1 MKITYKL
8 LSLTLGFSAFG
19 AMNVYSETPKEISL
33 ESVSSTVRNR
43 NYNVLMNAMK
53 MYQAKESISVA
64 RGNLLPKLNIWKIAE
79 AIVDPGSLI
88 GMIQD
93 IAPFLVP
100 ANWFRVEQNKILYR
114 AEMQGYRALWGNELL
129 TAKSLYLQVLLDQAL
144 MNSIHEAVLRHQEL
158 EDIVKVREMM
168 GSVPRGSTRAIQIRK
183 LALESDYTEMQVLL
197 KKERQELT
205 FALGLSSRTPVVLR
219 PVSLIN
225 IAAEKP
231 LNSAD
236 YVSRVL
242 QSSPELRQYAE
253 IINALPSVKR
263 EVYFSFL
270 GASTASRGV
279 AGGVFDHL
287 PLQEGLGFGSG
298 ASLRIIRKESQILEI
313 QMEGL
318 KETLARQLNTVIDRN
333 NADLDQY
340 DNLLERKILSDEQW
354 LMFKTQ
360 IAMGETVDFGALIE
374 TTEMA
379 MGVNLLMNQL
389 NYRFLM
395 SRQKLERLLLR
406 GDYGK
411 APNAL

>member
-1 MKITYKL
+1 MKMFGKV
-8 LSLTLGFSAFG
+8 SSLGFALVAFTAISG
-19 AMNVYSETPKEISL
+19 NAGTTREISL
-33 ESVSSTVRNR
+33 DSVSHTVRNR
-43 NYNVLMNAMK
+43 NYSVLQNAMK

-79 AIVDPGSLI
+79 AVVDPSSMI

-100 ANWFRVEQNKILYR
+100 ANWFRLEQNKILYR
-114 AEMQGYRALWGNELL
+114 AEVEGYKALWGNELL
-129 TAKSLYLQVLLDQAL
+129 TAKSLFLQVLLDEAL
-144 MNSIHEAVLRHQEL
+144 MNSIREAAIRHREL
-158 EDIVKVREMM
+158 EDILKVRELM
-168 GSVPRGSTRAIQIRK
+168 GSVPKGSTRAIQIRK
-183 LALESDYTEMQVLL
+183 LALESDFNEMQVLL

-205 FALGLSSRTPVVLR
+205 FAMGLSSSTQVVLK
-219 PVSLIN
+219 PVSLVDIPS
-225 IAAEKP
+225 EKP
-231 LNSAD
+231 LKSSD
-236 YVSRVL
+236 YISRVK

-253 IINALPSVKR
+253 LINVLPSIKR

-279 AGGVFDHL
+279 SGGVFDHL
-287 PLQEGLGFGSG
+287 PVQEGLGFGSG
-298 ASLRIIRKESQILEI
+298 ASLRIIRSERQILDI

-340 DNLLERKILSDEQW
+340 DNLAERKILSEEQW
-354 LMFKTQ
+354 QMFKTQ

-379 MGVNLLMNQL
+379 MGVNLLLNQL

-406 GDYGK
+406 GDYGR
-411 APNAL
+411 APGF